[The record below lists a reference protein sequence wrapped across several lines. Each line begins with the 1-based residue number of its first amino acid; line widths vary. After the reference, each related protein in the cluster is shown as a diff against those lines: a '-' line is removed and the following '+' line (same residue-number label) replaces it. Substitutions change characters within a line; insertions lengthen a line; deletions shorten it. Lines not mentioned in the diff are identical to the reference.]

1 MCAFIRLPRR
11 PRKRAPELVLD
22 RLRRKEAI
30 EEKEIEQWTIYISVR
45 FTAQSPERIISEVFE
60 KHGHSKRGFVLE
72 RFQ

>member
-1 MCAFIRLPRR
+1 
-11 PRKRAPELVLD
+11 
-22 RLRRKEAI
+22 LRRKEAI